1 MTQVPAALEA
11 ARYVSLT
18 TWRRD
23 GTPVA
28 TPVWQITNG
37 DTMWVWTGA
46 TTGKAR
52 RLRVNPA
59 VGVASCTARGTLT
72 GDTVEARGEVLL
84 ASDVPEIFAAL
95 RRKYGWQMTAMLA
108 VHKFQHHVLRKPEVQ
123 YVLLRIRR
131 P

>member
-1 MTQVPAALEA
+1 MTQVLVALET

-23 GTPVA
+23 GIPVA
-28 TPVWQITNG
+28 TPVWQITND

-59 VGVASCTARGTLT
+59 LRVAPCTARGTLT
-72 GDTVEARGEVLL
+72 GDAVEARGEVLP
-84 ASDVPEIFAAL
+84 ASDAPEIFAAL

-123 YVLLRIRR
+123 YVLLRISR